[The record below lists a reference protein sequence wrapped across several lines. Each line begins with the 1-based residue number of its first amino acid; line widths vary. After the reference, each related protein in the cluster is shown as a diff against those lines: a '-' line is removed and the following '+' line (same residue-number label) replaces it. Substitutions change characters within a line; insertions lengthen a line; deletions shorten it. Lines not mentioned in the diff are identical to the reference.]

1 LDRREGVGWQR
12 GEIGHGG
19 RVASGS
25 SEADHAGGIYCV
37 RIKECESL
45 EREDEDEDEL
55 KRSDG
60 GDFEGELETRKAGS
74 DNLV

>member
-1 LDRREGVGWQR
+1 
-12 GEIGHGG
+12 
-19 RVASGS
+19 
-25 SEADHAGGIYCV
+25 V